1 MCRNRESN
9 REKTDSARMK
19 IRQLL
24 DKGSFMEI
32 GEEVTARLTDFYT
45 PQEPCE
51 SDGVVTG
58 YGTINEKLVY
68 IFCQDA
74 DVMGGTFGEM
84 HGRKI
89 NRLYRMAM
97 RAKAPIIGLL
107 DCRGF
112 RIEEGLDGLNQ
123 FASLYR
129 MQAEATE
136 KIPQI
141 MAVLGR
147 CGGGMSVAANM
158 ADFVFVEKEKGDLF
172 LNSANLIDRSFTTI
186 TNQEDFTDGK
196 MTCCEIMQ
204 AVRTLIEVLP
214 PNTDAAPERQI
225 CTDDLN
231 RICKNIDDLRGDG
244 RALLRGIS
252 DENFFFET
260 RREAGKD
267 MVTGFIRLN
276 GGLIGAAANHGCG
289 ENSRMTAEGFDKAA
303 SFVSL
308 CDRFHIPVLTITD
321 TEGFDTADEQ
331 EIYLPKAAG
340 RMIKALACA
349 KVPKVNLITGEIY
362 GSAYSMMNSR
372 GLGADYVFMW
382 KDANVNIIN
391 PRQAVEIL
399 YPGSDTE
406 MLNQRT
412 KDYRDSHSSAGALA
426 RHGYA
431 DKIIQPEDTRKY
443 LIGAFETFANIYQEK
458 SI

>member
-1 MCRNRESN
+1 MSNNRE
-9 REKTDSARMK
+9 TADSARMK

-24 DKGSFMEI
+24 DRGSFMEI

-89 NRLYRMAM
+89 NRLYHMAM
-97 RAKAPIIGLL
+97 RSKAPVIGLL

-123 FASLYR
+123 FAVLYR
-129 MQAEATE
+129 LQAAASER
-136 KIPQI
+136 IPQI
-141 MAVLGR
+141 MAVIGR

-172 LNSANLIDRSFTTI
+172 LNSANLIDRSFTAI

-196 MTCCEIMQ
+196 MTCNEIMQ
-204 AVRTLIEVLP
+204 AVRTLVEILP
-214 PNTDAAPERQI
+214 PNTEAVPERQI

-231 RICKNIDDLRGDG
+231 RICENISDFRGDG
-244 RALLRGIS
+244 RALLREIS
-252 DENFFFET
+252 DESFFFET
-260 RREAGKD
+260 RRESGKD

-276 GGLIGAAANHGCG
+276 GGLIGAVANHGRG
-289 ENSRMTAEGFDKAA
+289 EESRMTAEGFDKAA
-303 SFVSL
+303 AFISL
-308 CDRFHIPVLTITD
+308 CDRFHIPLLTVTD

-340 RMIKALACA
+340 RMIKAFACA
-349 KVPKVNLITGEIY
+349 GVPKVNLITGEIY

-372 GLGADYVFMW
+372 GMGADYVFMW
-382 KDANVNIIN
+382 KDADVNIIN
-391 PRQAVEIL
+391 PRQAAEIL

-406 MLNQRT
+406 SLNKRAE
-412 KDYRDSHSSAGALA
+412 DYRNSHSSARALA

-431 DKIIQPEDTRKY
+431 DKIIRPEDTRKY
-443 LIGAFETFANIYQEK
+443 LLGAFETFANIYQEK
-458 SI
+458 NI

>member
-1 MCRNRESN
+1 MSNKRE
-9 REKTDSARMK
+9 RTDGARMR

-24 DKGSFMEI
+24 DRGSFMEI

-89 NRLYRMAM
+89 NRLYHMAM
-97 RAKAPIIGLL
+97 RAKAPVIGFL

-123 FASLYR
+123 FAGLYR
-129 MQAEATE
+129 MQAAASE

-141 MAVLGR
+141 MAVIGR

-196 MTCCEIMQ
+196 MTCGEIMQ
-204 AVRTLIEVLP
+204 AIKTLIEILP
-214 PNTDAAPERQI
+214 SNTEAVPERQV

-231 RICKNIDDLRGDG
+231 RICEHISDFRGDG
-244 RALLRGIS
+244 RALLKEIS
-252 DENFFFET
+252 DGNFFFET

-276 GGLIGAAANHGCG
+276 GSLIGSVSNHGRG
-289 ENSRMTAEGFDKAA
+289 DKSRMSAEGFDKAA
-303 SFVSL
+303 SFINL

-340 RMIKALACA
+340 RMIKAFACA
-349 KVPKVNLITGEIY
+349 AVPKINLITGEIY

-382 KDANVNIIN
+382 KDADVNIIN

-406 MLNQRT
+406 MLNQRAE
-412 KDYRDSHSSAGALA
+412 DYRNSHSSARALA

-458 SI
+458 NI